1 VQPLLRSPLRSGPAT
16 ILLAVMIGLA
26 VAPCG
31 GGTRPS
37 PTGAGSPSPAPT
49 PTGAVISPGGSPLP
63 TAGVIDT
70 PFAPPWPAGWDTS
83 FCVTFA
89 ELVVMQELA
98 VDIGRALDEDERDDA
113 RGLTAELEVSAT
125 AARELL
131 GEVPEWPT
139 AEPVRADIEALL
151 DLADEMAL
159 RYGRHLN
166 QGRRPALAA
175 AREAGRQM
183 GGVVDPLLD
192 RVTLLAELGLRC
204 PGLTLD
210 LETPP
215 DQ

>member
-1 VQPLLRSPLRSGPAT
+1 
-16 ILLAVMIGLA
+16 MIGLA
-26 VAPCG
+26 VTACG

-37 PTGAGSPSPAPT
+37 PTGAGSPSLAAS
-49 PTGAVISPGGSPLP
+49 GAVDSPGVSPLP

-98 VDIGRALDEDERDDA
+98 VDIGRALDEDDRDDA
-113 RGLTAELEVSAT
+113 RALTAELDESTT

-131 GEVPEWPT
+131 GEMPEWPT

-175 AREAGRQM
+175 AQEAGRQM
-183 GGVVDPLLD
+183 RGVVDPLLD